1 MTAGEIDLLIRRI
14 RGGETE
20 CFAEVVR
27 RFEQPTWRVVAAM
40 LQDFDRSREMLQRV
54 FVNAYLH
61 LDRFELGRDFEVW
74 IKEIARNCVRQEL
87 RQLARQSTRLEAY
100 RLQLEQEW
108 SVAATAEEAE
118 TRYLE
123 ALASC
128 REQLPERSAQ
138 AIVWRYEQGHSF
150 DEIASRLS
158 TTRAAAEKLLSRVR
172 SLLRECVESR
182 LAQV

>member
-1 MTAGEIDLLIRRI
+1 MTTGDMDLLIRRI

-20 CFAEVVR
+20 CFAEVIR
-27 RFEQPTWRVVAAM
+27 RFEQPVWQVVAAM
-40 LQDFDRSREMLQRV
+40 LQDFDRSREMLQQV

-61 LDRFELGRDFEVW
+61 LDQFQLGRDFELW

-87 RQLARQSTRLEAY
+87 RKLARQSTRLEAY
-100 RLQLEQEW
+100 RVQLEQEW
-108 SVAATAEEAE
+108 SVAAMATEAE

-128 REQLPERSAQ
+128 REQLPERSSQ

-158 TTRAAAEKLLSRVR
+158 MTRAAAEKLLSRVR
-172 SLLRECVESR
+172 SLLRECVEAR
-182 LAQV
+182 LAQA

>member
-1 MTAGEIDLLIRRI
+1 MTGEIDLLIRRI

-20 CFAEVVR
+20 CFAEVIR
-27 RFEQPTWRVVAAM
+27 RYEQPVWRVVAAM
-40 LQDFDRSREMLQRV
+40 LQDFDRSRELLQQV

-61 LDRFELGRDFEVW
+61 LDRFQLGRDFEVW

-87 RQLARQSTRLEAY
+87 RKLTRQSTRLEAY
-100 RLQLEQEW
+100 RVQLEKEW
-108 SVAATAEEAE
+108 SASATAEMEEA
-118 TRYLE
+118 RYLE
-123 ALASC
+123 ALANC

-138 AIVWRYEQGHSF
+138 AIAWRYEEGRSF
-150 DEIASRLS
+150 DEIAARLS

-182 LAQV
+182 LAQA